1 MQLFAIDR
9 LDNRLLP
16 GAAQLYQVTLP
27 DGAAGGGKGF
37 FFYFEVQFL
46 LRLVEL
52 PADSCPGIAATV
64 RLAGARAAV
73 NELDIRGLM
82 TDEADLQVERFIDP
96 DLLPN
101 IKQHPPESSF
111 LPAGIAFLMVCA
123 PNGGFPMVRAGT
135 GLLF

>member
-1 MQLFAIDR
+1 MIKQTAKR
-9 LDNRLLP
+9 N
-16 GAAQLYQVTLP
+16 T
-27 DGAAGGGKGF
+27 
-37 FFYFEVQFL
+37 
-46 LRLVEL
+46 
-52 PADSCPGIAATV
+52 ATV
-64 RLAGARAAV
+64 TIPEPILGII
-73 NELDIRGLM
+73 LFMLFFPL
-82 TDEADLQVERFIDP
+82 TP